1 MQPDRQSDDLK
12 RLRERLLAGRHPSS
26 MVDKPSVLTIW
37 LLSWLLSGVVFPR
50 VDVERLRAAQEQGP
64 LLIVMR
70 SRSWLDYFYFNFAYR
85 REGIRLSR
93 FASGLDVTWLRP
105 FVSWLSSYLLGRRR
119 FPEDRV
125 CLGQTLEAGST
136 AVIFLD
142 APRSQSQVPNAEVV
156 GLMEAAFGAQ
166 RRTEAPISVAP
177 QLLVWE
183 RRPEKP
189 VRGIAAEVLGTRR
202 SPSLIRKAAWVLRS
216 IYESFLKLGEPTV
229 QVAETVNLRSF
240 AEGHPGLSDAELAV
254 LLHQTITQHM
264 EDEERVVT
272 GPPVK
277 RSKELREEI
286 LSDSANRDALE
297 GLALRLGRDRDDV
310 RREAGSILTEL
321 ASDFDLL
328 WVKGFSAALSVVWSQ
343 IYEGFEVDDEGL
355 AKLRQAAKTRKI
367 VLVPS
372 HKSHIDYLVMSNLFY
387 RYGLMPPHI
396 AAGINL
402 NFWPIGGLFRGAGAF
417 FLRRSFAGDILY
429 EWVFKTYLVK
439 VLSEG
444 FPLEFFIEG
453 TRSRTGKL
461 NPPKYGMLN
470 VLVEAF
476 SEGKLEQVAFV
487 PVSIGYEAIIEGASY
502 KKELDGGEKRSEGLT
517 DLLSAPKVLRAR
529 YGRVFVEFGTPFD
542 LDAFVERYHGP
553 TRGPVAPEALAKTV
567 RRLAYKLIHDINDV
581 TTVTPGAIGALIL
594 LNNPA
599 RSLTMAEIAQ
609 EAGFVC
615 TFLTDKQARLSGVL
629 RDAHAAH
636 LSRIHATDSVQNAE
650 AFSDPYDREFS
661 AQEEG
666 TASPSDR
673 FGAAVSEP
681 IARALE
687 LLAGKKVVKIVE
699 QESERRFSV
708 PDDRRVELTYYK
720 NNILHFFV
728 ADAVFATA
736 LFESGDVVVQV
747 AQVRESAAFYS
758 KLLKLEFCFEASD
771 RFEEVFEETR
781 GRFVSLGWA
790 SDGAEG
796 TMEVTRPLH
805 PGAEFLRALLVST
818 IETYWLIADVLA
830 ESAVSD
836 QAEWLD
842 GKALSKSILSRG
854 RRSYQEGR
862 LLFPE
867 SLAVSAFDNAIKIF
881 RDSDLGVGDFLESKS
896 EPKGR
901 KSTKLFRVRR
911 ERAGALRELADRLLA
926 LKQPRTPG
934 LPAQPNSTTRAMA
947 EVVPAAKLD

>member
-1 MQPDRQSDDLK
+1 MQPDRQAEDLK

-26 MVDKPSVLTIW
+26 MVDSPSVLTIW

-50 VDVERLRAAQEQGP
+50 VDIERLRAAQEQGP

-85 REGIRLSR
+85 REGIRLAR

-105 FVSWLSSYLLGRRR
+105 FVSWLGSYLLGRRR

-142 APRSQSQVPNAEVV
+142 APTSQSLAPNAEVV
-156 GLMEAAFGAQ
+156 GQLEAAFGAQ
-166 RRTEAPISVAP
+166 RRCEAPISVAP
-177 QLLVWE
+177 QLLVWDK
-183 RRPEKP
+183 RPEKP

-229 QVAETVNLRSF
+229 QVAETVNLRGF
-240 AEGHPGLSDAELAV
+240 AERHPGLSDAELAV
-254 LLHQTITQHM
+254 LLHHTITQHM

-277 RSKELREEI
+277 RAKELREEI
-286 LSDSANRDALE
+286 LSDAENREALDS
-297 GLALRLGRDRDDV
+297 LALRLGRDRDDV
-310 RREAGSILTEL
+310 RREAGGILTEL

-328 WVKGFSAALSVVWSQ
+328 WVKAFSAVLSVVWSQ
-343 IYEGFEVDDEGL
+343 IYDGFEVDDEGL

-439 VLSEG
+439 VLKEG
-444 FPLEFFIEG
+444 FPVEFFIEG

-517 DLLSAPKVLRAR
+517 DLLTAPKVLRAR

-542 LDAFVERYHGP
+542 LDAFVTRYHGP
-553 TRGPVAPEALAKTV
+553 TRGQVAPEALAKTV

-599 RSLTMAEIAQ
+599 RSLTMDEIAR

-629 RDAHAAH
+629 RDAYAAH
-636 LSRIHATDSVQNAE
+636 LSQIHGTDTGHQAE
-650 AFSDPYDREFS
+650 AFADPYDREFTG
-661 AQEEG
+661 Q
-666 TASPSDR
+666 TAAVESTTDR
-673 FGAAVSEP
+673 FGAAVREP

-687 LLAGKKVVKIVE
+687 LLAGKKVVRILE

-736 LFESGDVVVQV
+736 LFESGEETVKV

-771 RFEEVFEETR
+771 RFDEVFEESR
-781 GRFVSLGWA
+781 RRFVSLGWA
-790 SDGAEG
+790 VDGAEG
-796 TMEVTRPLH
+796 EMEITRPLH

-830 ESAVSD
+830 QSAAAD
-836 QAEWLD
+836 EAEWLD
-842 GKALSKSILSRG
+842 AKTLSKTILSRG
-854 RRSYQEGR
+854 RRYYQEGR

-867 SLAVSAFDNAIKIF
+867 SLAASAFDNAIKIF

-896 EPKGR
+896 EQKGR
-901 KSTKLFRVRR
+901 KSTKLFRVRK
-911 ERAGALRELADRLLA
+911 ERLGQLRSLADRLLA

-934 LPAQPNSTTRAMA
+934 SVAEANATTRSVP
-947 EVVPAAKLD
+947 VVSA

>member
-1 MQPDRQSDDLK
+1 MQPDRQAEDLK

-50 VDVERLRAAQEQGP
+50 VDVDRLRAAQEVGP

-85 REGIRLSR
+85 REGIRLAR

-105 FVSWLSSYLLGRRR
+105 FVSWLGSYLLGRRR
-119 FPEDRV
+119 FPEDSV

-142 APRSQSQVPNAEVV
+142 APATSSRQPNSEVV
-156 GLMEAAFGAQ
+156 VLLETAFGSQ
-166 RRTEAPISVAP
+166 RRSEAPISVAP
-177 QLLVWE
+177 QLLVWDK
-183 RRPEKP
+183 RPEKP

-229 QVAETVNLRSF
+229 QVAETVNLRAF
-240 AEGHPGLSDAELAV
+240 AESHPGLSDAELAV
-254 LLHQTITQHM
+254 LLHATITQHM

-277 RSKELREEI
+277 RAKELRDEI
-286 LSDSANRDALE
+286 LSDDENGEALDS
-297 GLALRLGRDRDDV
+297 LALRLGRDRDDV

-328 WVKGFSAALSVVWSQ
+328 WVKAFSAVLSVVWSQ
-343 IYEGFEVDDEGL
+343 IYDGFEVDDEGL

-439 VLSEG
+439 VLKEG
-444 FPLEFFIEG
+444 FPVEFFIEG

-517 DLLSAPKVLRAR
+517 DLLTAPKVLRAR

-542 LDAFVERYHGP
+542 LDAFVTRYHGP
-553 TRGPVAPEALAKTV
+553 ARGQVAPEALAKTV

-599 RSLTMAEIAQ
+599 RSLTMEEIAR

-629 RDAHAAH
+629 RDAYAAH
-636 LSRIHATDSVQNAE
+636 LSQIHAADSEHNAE
-650 AFSDPYDREFS
+650 AFADPYEREFTGQPAAVES
-661 AQEEG
+661 Q
-666 TASPSDR
+666 TDR
-673 FGAAVSEP
+673 FGAAVREP

-687 LLAGKKVVKIVE
+687 LLAGKKVVRILE

-736 LFESGDVVVQV
+736 LFESGEVNVKV

-771 RFEEVFEETR
+771 RFDEVFEESR
-781 GRFVSLGWA
+781 RRFVSLGWA
-790 SDGAEG
+790 VDGEAG
-796 TMEVTRPLH
+796 DMEITRPLH

-830 ESAVSD
+830 QSARGD
-836 QAEWLD
+836 EAEWLD
-842 GKALSKSILSRG
+842 AKSLSKTILSRG
-854 RRSYQEGR
+854 RRYYQEGR

-867 SLAVSAFDNAIKIF
+867 SLAASAFDNAIKIF

-896 EPKGR
+896 ETKGR
-901 KSTKLFRVRR
+901 KSTKLFRVRKDR
-911 ERAGALRELADRLLA
+911 LDQLSSLAARLLA

-934 LPAQPNSTTRAMA
+934 SVTNANMTTRGVP
-947 EVVPAAKLD
+947 VVPS